1 MSDPSWNEATPP
13 TYPRAGAARIALA
26 VVRLVLVLGLTLTLL
41 AAFVTVKGAER
52 VFPGLRR
59 LRNRIASAWGRSVAR
74 ALGIRVVSIGAP
86 IPQGGAI
93 VANHSSWTD
102 ILVLLAATRVTF
114 VSKAEVRNWPG
125 IGIMARAADTLFIER
140 RRSHAKRQEQEMKA
154 RIAAGQHL
162 LFFPEATST
171 DGRRVIPFK
180 STLFSVFFTPELKD
194 SVWVQPVSVVYRARP
209 DGGRPLDFYGWW
221 GDMDFGS
228 HIWVLLTR
236 SFGGTA
242 TVVFHPAVRAADF
255 AHRKALA
262 AYCDSAVRQGLEDHV
277 GPAPTPITER

>member
-1 MSDPSWNEATPP
+1 MTEPSWNAAAVQV
-13 TYPRAGAARIALA
+13 YPRAGAWRIAMA
-26 VVRLVLVLGLTLTLL
+26 AVRLIVALALTLALL
-41 AAFVTVKGAER
+41 AIFLIVKTAER
-52 VFPGLRR
+52 VWPRLKH
-59 LRNRIASAWGRSVAR
+59 LRNRIASIWGRAVAR
-74 ALGIRVVSIGAP
+74 VLGMRVVSVGAP

-93 VANHSSWTD
+93 VANHTSWTD

-114 VSKAEVRNWPG
+114 VSKAEVKDWPG
-125 IGIMARAADTLFIER
+125 IGFLAKVADTLFIER
-140 RRSHAKRQEQEMKA
+140 RRSHAKKQEQEMKA
-154 RIAAGQHL
+154 RIASGQHL

-180 STLFSVFFTPELKD
+180 STLFSVFYTPELKD

-209 DGGRPLDFYGWW
+209 GGDRPEDFYGWW

-236 SFGGTA
+236 SIGGSA

-255 AHRKALA
+255 PHRKALA
-262 AYCDSAVRQGLEDHV
+262 AYCDAAVREGLEARI
-277 GPAPTPITER
+277 GPAPHPITER

>member
-1 MSDPSWNEATPP
+1 MSDPSWDEATPP
-13 TYPRAGAARIALA
+13 VYPRAGAGRIALA
-26 VVRLVLVLGLTLTLL
+26 AARLIAVLATTLTLL
-41 AAFVTVKGAER
+41 AAFLIVKGAER
-52 VFPGLRR
+52 AFPGLKR
-59 LRNRIASAWGRSVAR
+59 LRNAIASIWGRLAAR
-74 ALGIRVVSIGAP
+74 FLGMRVVSVGAP

-125 IGIMARAADTLFIER
+125 IGFLAVVADTLFIER
-140 RRSHAKRQEQEMKA
+140 RRSHAKKQEQEMKA
-154 RIAAGQHL
+154 RIEAGQHL

-171 DGRRVIPFK
+171 DGLRVIPFK
-180 STLFSVFFTPELKD
+180 STLFSVFYTPELKD

-209 DGGRPLDFYGWW
+209 GGGRPVDFYGWW

-236 SFGGTA
+236 SFGGTV

-255 AHRKALA
+255 PHRKALA
-262 AYCDSAVRQGLEDHV
+262 AYCDAAVRQGLEVRV
-277 GPAPTPITER
+277 GPAPAPITAR